1 MIPTLK
7 AVPFTTGQESNVS
20 NSAQSQEYT
29 GVGEDKKAFGDILS
43 SQESGNKGTDHTGVE
58 KSQRDESGNKGHGDG
73 KELPSDSEK
82 GKSEFSSTNE
92 SNSTASAVK
101 DSPPP
106 SQSSPDIEN
115 SENTKEQAVVLLP
128 QATALFDS
136 EQVPGQAKQP
146 VNDQGAP
153 KVPGVPDV
161 VAQKVTD
168 AIFNDPAL
176 TREVGVNSSESV
188 VDSSNRAAS
197 SSPIIAQLL
206 GGGVKQSEGNNSS
219 QKIDASMLVSD
230 GEVVVKPTIE
240 TKPVIEAK
248 PTMSPLAVTGKSD
261 NTSGASNHTI
271 SIDVA
276 KHDTSALRQGSLTPD
291 DFAAIQQALEGGTA
305 KEKAIFESLEQLT
318 KLETSSLKPVAL
330 SQAGVSTQV
339 PLVAQT
345 ANGIPQLLE
354 SGIDSVLKGGGMTMT
369 SSLGDSGWDGEF
381 LGRVNILVKGG
392 IQEAKIQLSPPEMGR
407 LEIKIS
413 TEGDSAKIMF
423 AVDSVAARDA
433 IEQAMP
439 RLRELLEQGGLQ
451 LSHSEVADHSQSQK
465 EQSQIDEGLV
475 GDNLSS
481 EPEED
486 GEGVETWQ
494 LGVTST
500 SSTVD
505 YYI

>member
-1 MIPTLK
+1 VIPTLK
-7 AVPFTTGQESNVS
+7 TVPFTTGQESNVS
-20 NSAQSQEYT
+20 NSAQPQENS
-29 GVGEDKKAFGDILS
+29 GVGGDRKAFGDILS
-43 SQESGNKGTDHTGVE
+43 SQESGNKGTDHTKVE

-82 GKSEFSSTNE
+82 GKSAFSATNEPNSNDTHSSSST
-92 SNSTASAVK
+92 VK
-101 DSPPP
+101 DTGHSP
-106 SQSSPDIEN
+106 QSSPDIEN
-115 SENTKEQAVVLLP
+115 SENTKEQAVALLP
-128 QATALFDS
+128 QATAFFDS

-161 VAQKVTD
+161 VPQKVTN

-188 VDSSNRAAS
+188 VDSSTRAAS
-197 SSPIIAQLL
+197 SSPMIAQLL
-206 GGGVKQSEGNNSS
+206 GGGVKQPEGNNSS
-219 QKIDASMLVSD
+219 QKIDASALIGD
-230 GEVVVKPTIE
+230 GEFVVKPT
-240 TKPVIEAK
+240 TVAGKP
-248 PTMSPLAVTGKSD
+248 D
-261 NTSGASNHTI
+261 NTSSASNNI
-271 SIDVA
+271 VSVDVA
-276 KHDTSALRQGSLTPD
+276 KQGASALRQGSLTPD
-291 DFAAIQQALEGGTA
+291 DFAAIQQALEGGAA

-318 KLETSSLKPVAL
+318 KLETSSLKSVAS
-330 SQAGVSTQV
+330 SQVGVSTQA

-354 SGIDSVLKGGGMTMT
+354 PGIDSVLKGGSMTMT
-369 SSLGDSGWDGEF
+369 SSLGEPGWDGEF
-381 LGRVNILVKGG
+381 LGRINILVKGG

-407 LEIKIS
+407 LEIKVS

-423 AVDSVAARDA
+423 AVDSVAAREA

-451 LSHSEVADHSQSQK
+451 LSHSEVADYSQSQK

-475 GDNLSS
+475 GDNLAS
-481 EPEED
+481 EPEEE

-494 LGVTST
+494 LGVTSS

>member
-7 AVPFTTGQESNVS
+7 TIPFTTGQESTVS
-20 NSAQSQEYT
+20 NSAQSQEYA

-43 SQESGNKGTDHTGVE
+43 SQESGNKGTDHTGAE
-58 KSQRDESGNKGHGDG
+58 KPQRDESGNKGHGDG

-82 GKSEFSSTNE
+82 RKSAFSSTNE

-106 SQSSPDIEN
+106 SQSSYAPEN
-115 SENTKEQAVVLLP
+115 SESTKEQAVTLVS
-128 QATALFDS
+128 QAPALFEP
-136 EQVPGQAKQP
+136 EQESAQVQNQ
-146 VNDQGAP
+146 VNNQGTP

-188 VDSSNRAAS
+188 VDSSNRTANG
-197 SSPIIAQLL
+197 SPIFAQLL
-206 GGGVKQSEGNNSS
+206 GGGVKQPGGNNSS
-219 QKIDASMLVSD
+219 QKIDASMLVSEE
-230 GEVVVKPTIE
+230 EVVVKPTIE
-240 TKPVIEAK
+240 TKP
-248 PTMSPLAVTGKSD
+248 TMPPLA
-261 NTSGASNHTI
+261 
-271 SIDVA
+271 VA
-276 KHDTSALRQGSLTPD
+276 KHDVSALKQGSLTTD

-305 KEKAIFESLEQLT
+305 KEKAMFESLEQLT
-318 KLETSSLKPVAL
+318 KLETSSLKPIAS
-330 SQAGVSTQV
+330 SQAGTFTPA

-354 SGIDSVLKGGGMTMT
+354 SGIDSVLKGGGITMT
-369 SSLGDSGWDGEF
+369 SSLGDPGWDGEF

-407 LEIKIS
+407 LEIKVS

-423 AVDSVAARDA
+423 SVDSVAAREA

-465 EQSQIDEGLV
+465 EQSQIDEGLL

-494 LGVTST
+494 LGVTSS